1 MLYYGL
7 VLNGLLMTVFGL
19 FLFFGNSNIIATTE
33 GKAAADQKT
42 PADIMIW
49 RIVGLW
55 VTCTGVICL
64 LVTDFPTGFWSSRW
78 AFDSTLIEALWRP
91 LAGLL
96 VITHA
101 IEIGV
106 KWVALNRG
114 SSGIF
119 MWLRG
124 AAGNILLAAMPL
136 VGLFYQV

>member
-7 VLNGLLMTVFGL
+7 VLNGVLMTMLSL
-19 FLFFGNSNIIATTE
+19 FLFFGNSNMIATIE
-33 GKAAADQKT
+33 GKDVAARKT

-55 VTCTGVICL
+55 VACTGLMCL
-64 LVTDFPTGFWSSRW
+64 FVTDFPTGFWSSRW
-78 AFDSTLIEALWRP
+78 AFDAALLKVLWRP
-91 LAGLL
+91 LACLL
-96 VITHA
+96 VVTHA

-114 SSGIF
+114 PNGIF

-124 AAGNILLAAMPL
+124 AAGNMVLAIMLL
-136 VGLFYQV
+136 VGLLL